1 MSRVFLRKTN
11 FETITGLPVFKTI
24 TGKLVT
30 KKGTPVEQ
38 HRGKY
43 ITENNRNII
52 RGEMNMRG
60 GGSHRLN
67 TKGIANW
74 YINYILALRNYNK
87 AHPKRSPKR
96 SPSRSPS
103 RNMRR
108 IPGTSMN

>member
-11 FETITGLPVFKTI
+11 FKTITGLPVFKTI

-52 RGEMNMRG
+52 RGEMNIHG

-74 YINYILALRNYNK
+74 YINYILHLRNFNDKRNPNINK
-87 AHPKRSPKR
+87 
-96 SPSRSPS
+96 
-103 RNMRR
+103 RR
-108 IPGTSMN
+108 IPTTTMN